1 MTNIGPYYRDFSA
14 GMTDWFKIGLPL
26 MQQMV
31 QKIDVGDKDIVVGRS
46 GGFMKV
52 SDQMDRGGPLS
63 RVLCWRGVRQSPCRC
78 CNTVLKQ
85 HAAASSSMGVRDG
98 HGTCQGE
105 VRRDLMSAR

>member
-26 MQQMV
+26 MQQIV

-63 RVLCWRGVRQSPCRC
+63 RVLCWRGVRQYRY
-78 CNTVLKQ
+78 
-85 HAAASSSMGVRDG
+85 HGRAAAEEGNRSPL
-98 HGTCQGE
+98 
-105 VRRDLMSAR
+105 LMRAPSLP